1 MEIKFHC
8 RGDGENLTI
17 VVFSPRNYI
26 LYFQT
31 MISGR
36 VDDYCSVLYLDKSKF
51 SLHWGDKASTYSYWI
66 VYISMSFIG
75 DSYAHNV
82 VHEIVITLV
91 PIYTKEFVCTV
102 WSTEGTLADL
112 SSPEKREDEPCKDPV
127 GTPKFL
133 ELSALLILW
142 QVWCTHGP
150 FRSKCLIVSFT
161 MI

>member
-31 MISGR
+31 MISWR

-51 SLHWGDKASTYSYWI
+51 SLHLGDKASTYSYWI

-75 DSYAHNV
+75 DSYAHNL
-82 VHEIVITLV
+82 VHEIVITLI

-102 WSTEGTLADL
+102 NNQNIHWDGYTA
-112 SSPEKREDEPCKDPV
+112 
-127 GTPKFL
+127 
-133 ELSALLILW
+133 
-142 QVWCTHGP
+142 Q
-150 FRSKCLIVSFT
+150 
-161 MI
+161 